1 MKTIFSFHAGLKFLI
16 HRLHLFKKILKSR
29 LSDFSNISI
38 YTHSHELRYDYR
50 KFLEV
55 ITLSKNVFTELLSF
69 KTENVYY
76 YLAGDHVNL
85 AYLGEG
91 RELQRKLAVAAQGKS
106 SSVLE
111 KDG

>member
-1 MKTIFSFHAGLKFLI
+1 ML
-16 HRLHLFKKILKSR
+16 LHLELKT
-29 LSDFSNISI
+29 D
-38 YTHSHELRYDYR
+38 T
-50 KFLEV
+50 KFQLQAN
-55 ITLSKNVFTELLSF
+55 KNVFTEMLSF
-69 KTENVYY
+69 IMENVYY

-91 RELQRKLAVAAQGKS
+91 RGLQRKLAVAAQGKS